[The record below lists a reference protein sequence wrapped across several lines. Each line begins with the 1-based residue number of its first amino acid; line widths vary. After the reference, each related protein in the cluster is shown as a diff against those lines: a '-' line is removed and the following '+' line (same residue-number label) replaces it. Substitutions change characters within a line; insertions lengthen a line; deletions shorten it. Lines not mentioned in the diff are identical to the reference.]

1 MDEGIAD
8 LTDDGAIVPVLE
20 AQRRWAAYALCD
32 LEPPHWRYARYIDAV
47 RDGRAEAVVLV
58 YTPPGFTSLLPSGS
72 EEGVQAILARA
83 PDLPPKPFLVVR
95 RLDLPAIEARY
106 RVDEKWTML
115 RMAVSTSELRPA
127 PVRDGTLRPLAADD
141 LPAVQALYAVW
152 PETVFTPF
160 MFAHGIYHGAY
171 VDDRLVAVAGTHAFS
186 PRHGIGVIGNV
197 FAHPDYRARG
207 LGRAVTGAVAAVL
220 VERGV
225 RDIVLNVRE
234 DNRPAIAAY
243 TRLGFGVHEP
253 FWEGHAALR
262 E

>member
-32 LEPPHWRYARYIDAV
+32 LEPPHRRYARYIGAV

-127 PVRDGTLRPLAADD
+127 PVRNGTLRPLAADD
-141 LPAVQALYAVW
+141 LPAVQALYASW
-152 PETVFTPF
+152 PDTVFTPF
-160 MFAHGIYHGAY
+160 MFAHGIYYGAY
-171 VDDRLVAVAGTHAFS
+171 VDGHLVAVAGTHAFS

-197 FAHPDYRARG
+197 FTRPDYRGRG
-207 LGRAVTGAVAAVL
+207 LGGAVTGAVAVSL
-220 VERGV
+220 LERGV
-225 RDIVLNVRE
+225 RDVVLNVRE
-234 DNRPAIAAY
+234 DNAPAIAAY
-243 TRLGFGVHEP
+243 ARLGFTIHEP
-253 FWEGHAALR
+253 FWEGYASLLT
-262 E
+262 